1 MYLEYFRLQHY
12 PFRHTTDPILFFEGG
27 QQREALARLT
37 YGLQEGRDLMLLS
50 GKVGSGKSVLAGV
63 FTTRLGPQ
71 WQIIKMDNPWLSAR
85 ELFRFVRR
93 KLAAISEQ
101 EAPEGYREPLEVIF
115 RILVRLQ
122 VKGVRTLLVIDDAE
136 QCSEE
141 TLVGVR
147 LLSDLETGAR
157 RLLPILLVATENL
170 EARLDTPALRPLLQ
184 RITMSYSIGY
194 LSGDETDAYILQLLR
209 AVGADHSLFPRDC
222 VDLIYQFSQGCPRL
236 INQACDDVL
245 LRAYSERQPHISPTI
260 VRNAL
265 STSPRQPSPAA
276 AREAVPTMHKPAEAA
291 PPPSVTPAAPPQQ
304 SAPLPFEPPAA
315 ARPASRRK
323 TVSSLSILAAFCL
336 GASIVLLWP
345 VVQGGYPHSQP
356 SPKGKAPGQVK
367 PMTAAAAPGPPQASL
382 SRSAPIARPLPMPP
396 ANTMRTAH
404 IDPTTPLINWVS
416 ELYGAWNATVRD
428 LLATFN
434 PGLDPIWPPSGE
446 DLSMPVLN
454 RADLIVTNEQ
464 GQVFV
469 YVASFEDSTEAHS
482 NLESLQRVVTSALLL
497 PIQRG
502 DRMVWRLYGGP
513 FLTKSAALSAIEAI
527 PFTHLP
533 VLERNSAGQSCQIG

>member
-1 MYLEYFRLQHY
+1 MYQEYFRLHRY
-12 PFRHTTDPILFFEGG
+12 PFGHTTDPILFFEGG

-37 YGLQEGRDLMLLS
+37 YGLQEGRDMMLLS

-63 FTTRLGPQ
+63 FTARLGPQ
-71 WQIIKMDNPWLSAR
+71 WQIIKTDNPWISVR

-101 EAPEGYREPLEVIF
+101 GAPEGYREPLEVIS

-122 VKGVRTLLVIDDAE
+122 MKGVRTLLVIDDAE

-147 LLSDLETGAR
+147 LLSALETGAR
-157 RLLPILLVATENL
+157 RLLPILLVATEEL
-170 EARLDTPALRPLLQ
+170 ETRLDTPALRPLMQ
-184 RITMSYSIGY
+184 RITMSYSMGY
-194 LSGDETDAYILQLLR
+194 LSGDETDAYILQHLR
-209 AVGADHSLFPRDC
+209 AAGADHSLFPRDC

-265 STSPRQPSPAA
+265 SKSPRQISPAA
-276 AREAVPTMHKPAEAA
+276 ARESVPTIHKPAQAA
-291 PPPSVTPAAPPQQ
+291 PPPSVTPAATPLQ
-304 SAPLPFEPPAA
+304 SSPLPFEPPVPG
-315 ARPASRRK
+315 RPASPRK
-323 TVSSLSILAAFCL
+323 TVFSLSIFAAFCL
-336 GASIVLLWP
+336 GASIVLLWS
-345 VVQGGYPHSQP
+345 VVQGSYPHSQP
-356 SPKGKAPGQVK
+356 SSRGRTTGHVQPA
-367 PMTAAAAPGPPQASL
+367 TAAAALGPPQAPL
-382 SRSAPIARPLPMPP
+382 SRSAPVVRPVPMPP
-396 ANTMRTAH
+396 ANSIRRAH
-404 IDPTTPLINWVS
+404 IDPRTPLIYWVT
-416 ELYGAWNATVRD
+416 ELFGAWNATVRD

-446 DLSMPVLN
+446 DLSIPVLN

-469 YVASFEDSTEAHS
+469 YVASFEDPTEAHS
-482 NLESLQRVVTSALLL
+482 NLGSLQRVVTSALLL

-513 FLTKSAALSAIEAI
+513 FLTKSAALSALEAI

-533 VLERNSAGQSCQIG
+533 VLERNSVGQSC